1 MTKMIQKEP
10 QQLERWAKI
19 KTVDYNRILVPP
31 DVNSNAFL
39 WLNVNIIEYIVLSQM
54 LLEYMV
60 YMLIYITF

>member
-31 DVNSNAFL
+31 YVNSNAFL